1 MIVRPRALLAAG
13 ALVAAGLLAVP
24 AQATPTTASYVVTLG
39 RGVPAQPVL
48 ALTQALGGR
57 VGFVYT
63 SALNG
68 FSVTLPVPALGAL
81 RGLPGVV
88 AVEPDLAAHVDAT
101 SMRTQS
107 NPPSYGLD
115 RIDQRDLP
123 LNGTYRYRATG
134 QGVTAY
140 VIDTGIRYDHVDLR
154 GRAVKGFDAVT
165 KGGDASDCY
174 GHGTHV
180 SGIIGGTRY
189 GVAKAV
195 RLVSVRVLDCSGNGD
210 ASGFLAGL
218 DWMVKNHQRGA
229 PAVANMSLVFNG
241 KSSAVDTAVQN
252 AIGDG
257 ITIAV
262 AAGNNG
268 QLVNDLLGWSD
279 ACDYSPSDV
288 TSALTVAATDS
299 SDARADYSNTGSCVD
314 LFAPGSDI
322 TSDWYTS
329 STAVATESGT
339 SMATPHVAGAA
350 AVYLSS
356 HRSATPAQVSSAL
369 LKAATSGRISGVP
382 SDTPNLLLF
391 EAW

>member
-24 AQATPTTASYVVTLG
+24 AHATPTTGSYVVTLG

-48 ALTQALGGR
+48 ALTKALGGH

-63 SALNG
+63 RALNG
-68 FSVTLPVPALGAL
+68 FSVQLPVPALAAL

-123 LNGTYRYRATG
+123 LNGTYRYRGTG
-134 QGVTAY
+134 SGVTAY

-165 KGGDASDCY
+165 PGGSAADCY

-180 SGIIGGTRY
+180 SGIIGGTRF
-189 GVAKAV
+189 GVAKSV
-195 RLVSVRVLDCSGNGD
+195 RLVSVRVLDCNGSGD
-210 ASGFLAGL
+210 ASGFLAGV
-218 DWMVKNHQRGA
+218 DWMIKNHQRGV

-241 KSSAVDTAVQN
+241 KSTAVDTAVRN
-252 AIGDG
+252 AVSDG
-257 ITIAV
+257 ITVAV

-268 QLVNDLLGWSD
+268 QVVNDLLGWSD
-279 ACDYSPSDV
+279 ACGYSPADEPSV
-288 TSALTVAATDS
+288 LTVAATDS
-299 SDARADYSNTGSCVD
+299 SDARASYSNTGPCVD
-314 LFAPGSDI
+314 LFAPGTGI

-329 STAVATESGT
+329 PTATATEDGT
-339 SMATPHVAGAA
+339 SMASPHVAGVAA
-350 AVYLSS
+350 IFLST
-356 HRSATPAQVSSAL
+356 HRSATPAQVTSAL
-369 LKAATSGRISGVP
+369 LNAATRDHVSGAP
-382 SDTPNLLLF
+382 SDTPNLLLR